1 MAEIEG
7 IQLKITS
14 DGSQAVREFSKIRQ
28 AFDKIRE
35 IETSQ
40 KKALAEAFNIPNITK
55 IAPAVDNAKKYGQ
68 QLLDNINKSAEA
80 LNTIGKQFEATFGA
94 MFKSISAGATAVAG
108 AISFITKNA
117 LNIGGGFEAQ
127 MTNVKII
134 SGATA
139 EELEKLTAKAREMG
153 AALPISA
160 KDAAQ
165 AMELL
170 AQRGTKA
177 KDILVTVADVSALAI
192 SQNVDMASAADLLG
206 STMTN
211 FGIALDDASKVTDI
225 FNNACNQSALSMAK
239 IINAMKYV
247 GPSAGAVKMQLTE
260 AVSALEVL
268 TNAGLTG
275 EMAGAGLALVLN
287 KLAGQSHVM
296 GVEVNNLDGSMRSL
310 KDIFSELQ
318 KKGFSLAE
326 ATALFGMRG
335 NKVALALANYAYTL
349 EDNEK
354 NLQKWG
360 ATQNA
365 VTEKMKTWINI
376 WNSFQSA
383 SEELHIEVFEQI
395 KNQAKDSV
403 NAIAELTREFSKWI
417 GETKIAG
424 DTLNAFLEGLG
435 FSVPSISD
443 FQSLLRNF
451 NVQSFLDNVKSF
463 GAAIKGIADSIVWA
477 FDMIKVPLGFLIE
490 HLGAFATISF
500 WGWIVGKGLQVPAA
514 IIGIATSMKQLYSA
528 SKMLLSLSWGALMTP
543 LGATLTAAGILTV
556 VVGSKVL
563 EARKAEQEFND
574 TIERIQQE
582 IKDADA
588 DLKLHIDAGE
598 FITGFEKLPESFF
611 KANDELR
618 KNTLDTVKALQSEFR
633 DKYAKAVDFV
643 AEKFPN
649 LAADAVK
656 AGIDIEY
663 ASNETIQ
670 QITNALHGGEDEFKK
685 LSPFLQAIVEQIN
698 LMDIYAGKGSEALL
712 EVIKKIKEVKQ
723 EVESLRPENKLNTF
737 FEESAANLRNVL
749 ENIPAQI
756 DEANKYLKGTNGQL
770 AITVSLKQAQEALN
784 KFVKEAASKYAIPE
798 DIVKQSLFDRL
809 KNLAIQGNKTAKSLY
824 EAWGNV
830 YKRFNDFF
838 DSAKDAINYLGDS
851 PNQFV
856 PALQSMLNGIQKIDP
871 VTGKLTEKFKKAHD
885 VLKEWANVTFDNLT
899 NRIQKLRKAVE
910 GGFIDKSVLEKEL
923 KDSLPQLKLQV
934 ISELEPTR
942 GQFKSQSAYE
952 ATVASDLVAKVID
965 LFGEAGQEFVQKIY
979 QGMTGTEIGKA
990 ILRDNQRDLT
1000 GNNGTTAYINGIE
1013 QVMTKSVH
1021 SIADSIGALNYQ
1033 LNRTPQQRQ
1042 DNTSTLN
1049 ISGGNLNEAIR
1060 SISEK
1065 TGIDLR
1071 EVANIFG
1078 EKAGSVAEAFKSNF
1092 ATVNSSIQV
1101 LNDTI
1106 SNNSNVISRTGD
1118 SMLGLI
1124 NSIHTPSSN
1133 SNVYLKDYSSEFDA
1147 VIKAIDNINS
1157 SAQANISAV
1166 NVVGEAVKAIQVQP
1180 VNEDFLARAIAN
1192 AINPILTAQTS
1203 SDSVS
1208 VDWSSL
1214 ATYLDALRKS
1224 TDNNTNAI
1232 DALRSAVT
1240 SSLVEMSNG
1249 NNINEEALVRVIVNG
1264 ITPMINA
1271 LDKYQF
1277 STDSASANMNS
1288 LAGYLEGLRKSNE
1301 SNVTAMGA
1309 LQSALTSSSEAMN
1322 FSAAL
1327 APLVNAV
1334 QNLDNA
1340 LNAFS
1345 SRYQDNSK
1353 TVDDI
1358 LAAVRDFNS
1367 ALSNLN
1373 SGNTFNIEIQQQG
1386 FSVGNKYDADYLA
1399 KTTAAVFR
1407 SGLGNGGM

>member
-28 AFDKIRE
+28 AFDKIRK

-55 IAPAVDNAKKYGQ
+55 ITPAVDNAKKYGQ
-68 QLLDNINKSAEA
+68 QLLDNISKSAEA

-417 GETKIAG
+417 GETKIVG

-477 FDMIKVPLGFLIE
+477 FSMIKTPLLFLIE
-490 HLGAFATISF
+490 HLGVFATISF
-500 WGWIVGKGLQVPAA
+500 WGWILGKGLQIPVVIANIAA
-514 IIGIATSMKQLYSA
+514 SFKNFYA
-528 SKMLLSLSWGALMTP
+528 SV
-543 LGATLTAAGILTV
+543 ATLAA
-556 VVGSKVL
+556 
-563 EARKAEQEFND
+563 
-574 TIERIQQE
+574 
-582 IKDADA
+582 
-588 DLKLHIDAGE
+588 
-598 FITGFEKLPESFF
+598 
-611 KANDELR
+611 
-618 KNTLDTVKALQSEFR
+618 
-633 DKYAKAVDFV
+633 
-643 AEKFPN
+643 
-649 LAADAVK
+649 
-656 AGIDIEY
+656 
-663 ASNETIQ
+663 
-670 QITNALHGGEDEFKK
+670 
-685 LSPFLQAIVEQIN
+685 
-698 LMDIYAGKGSEALL
+698 
-712 EVIKKIKEVKQ
+712 
-723 EVESLRPENKLNTF
+723 
-737 FEESAANLRNVL
+737 
-749 ENIPAQI
+749 
-756 DEANKYLKGTNGQL
+756 
-770 AITVSLKQAQEALN
+770 
-784 KFVKEAASKYAIPE
+784 
-798 DIVKQSLFDRL
+798 
-809 KNLAIQGNKTAKSLY
+809 
-824 EAWGNV
+824 
-830 YKRFNDFF
+830 
-838 DSAKDAINYLGDS
+838 
-851 PNQFV
+851 
-856 PALQSMLNGIQKIDP
+856 
-871 VTGKLTEKFKKAHD
+871 
-885 VLKEWANVTFDNLT
+885 
-899 NRIQKLRKAVE
+899 
-910 GGFIDKSVLEKEL
+910 
-923 KDSLPQLKLQV
+923 
-934 ISELEPTR
+934 
-942 GQFKSQSAYE
+942 
-952 ATVASDLVAKVID
+952 
-965 LFGEAGQEFVQKIY
+965 
-979 QGMTGTEIGKA
+979 
-990 ILRDNQRDLT
+990 
-1000 GNNGTTAYINGIE
+1000 
-1013 QVMTKSVH
+1013 
-1021 SIADSIGALNYQ
+1021 
-1033 LNRTPQQRQ
+1033 
-1042 DNTSTLN
+1042 
-1049 ISGGNLNEAIR
+1049 
-1060 SISEK
+1060 
-1065 TGIDLR
+1065 
-1071 EVANIFG
+1071 
-1078 EKAGSVAEAFKSNF
+1078 
-1092 ATVNSSIQV
+1092 
-1101 LNDTI
+1101 
-1106 SNNSNVISRTGD
+1106 
-1118 SMLGLI
+1118 
-1124 NSIHTPSSN
+1124 
-1133 SNVYLKDYSSEFDA
+1133 
-1147 VIKAIDNINS
+1147 
-1157 SAQANISAV
+1157 
-1166 NVVGEAVKAIQVQP
+1166 
-1180 VNEDFLARAIAN
+1180 
-1192 AINPILTAQTS
+1192 
-1203 SDSVS
+1203 
-1208 VDWSSL
+1208 
-1214 ATYLDALRKS
+1214 ALRCHIVS
-1224 TDNNTNAI
+1224 CRNYCF
-1232 DALRSAVT
+1232 
-1240 SSLVEMSNG
+1240 LVC
-1249 NNINEEALVRVIVNG
+1249 
-1264 ITPMINA
+1264 
-1271 LDKYQF
+1271 
-1277 STDSASANMNS
+1277 
-1288 LAGYLEGLRKSNE
+1288 
-1301 SNVTAMGA
+1301 
-1309 LQSALTSSSEAMN
+1309 
-1322 FSAAL
+1322 
-1327 APLVNAV
+1327 
-1334 QNLDNA
+1334 
-1340 LNAFS
+1340 
-1345 SRYQDNSK
+1345 
-1353 TVDDI
+1353 
-1358 LAAVRDFNS
+1358 
-1367 ALSNLN
+1367 
-1373 SGNTFNIEIQQQG
+1373 
-1386 FSVGNKYDADYLA
+1386 
-1399 KTTAAVFR
+1399 
-1407 SGLGNGGM
+1407 